1 MSTLRAIKKLVL
13 GETWILPAGVAAV
26 LVAGAVLKSAAPDA
40 WSDAG
45 AALLAGGVL
54 AVLLASVMVSA
65 RRR

>member
-1 MSTLRAIKKLVL
+1 
-13 GETWILPAGVAAV
+13 
-26 LVAGAVLKSAAPDA
+26 VAGAVLKSAAPAA

-65 RRR
+65 RRRS